1 MAVFSGHFTLT
12 IFIMAP
18 RENGLIRVPV
28 THEIVGSSPTGVA
41 RVASYS
47 LGVGFA
53 VLPLKKSQCLELGMR
68 GLDFL

>member
-18 RENGLIRVPV
+18 RENRLIRVPV

-41 RVASYS
+41 RVPI
-47 LGVGFA
+47 L
-53 VLPLKKSQCLELGMR
+53 
-68 GLDFL
+68 